1 MEALTKEQ
9 EQALK
14 IALFRTFETLDTQ
27 PEQRAKIGNCFM
39 FNLIAKG
46 LVDISD
52 TLALMS
58 NTPPG
63 AAADITI
70 NAASGEVVTAYIPK
84 EYLNEDAEQ

>member
-14 IALFRTFETLDTQ
+14 IALFRTFETLDIQ

-39 FNLIAKG
+39 FNLIEQG
-46 LVDISD
+46 LVNISD
-52 TLALMS
+52 ILALMS

-70 NAASGEVVTAYIPK
+70 NAASGEVVTAYIPE
-84 EYLNEDAEQ
+84 EYLDEDAE